1 MSAAFIGTAK
11 ANPGAKPMAAVMADI
26 LLAVKE
32 RKA

>member
-1 MSAAFIGTAK
+1 VPLPSARQK
-11 ANPGAKPMAAVMADI
+11 APLGAKPKVTVMADI